1 MKAIP
6 LVRASALLR
15 FTDFLDQ
22 IGAPTERWLE
32 QSNLSGALL
41 ITPERLLPTVQTAA
55 FVERAARADG
65 LDTLGIVV
73 GQQTQVLHL
82 GEFGHLLSR
91 SLTLYDLLTTLE
103 RTINLMHSGERFRI
117 IEQVD
122 AVWLQTHLYAL
133 DRCESPHTQCFSL
146 MVYLNALRLALGPQW
161 KPSELHLA
169 AKPNPALLATGV
181 FEGIQVR
188 WGTPH
193 NAIKIP
199 KALLSFPLRPAPGLP
214 SSQPQASYDD
224 LYQSAPAE
232 DFGLSLKQLI
242 ESFLPQGHP
251 DIAKAAQALGL
262 GVRSFQRRLTEADLS
277 YSHLVEQV
285 RFNLAISWLQDP
297 SLKVADIAAELGYN
311 DPANFTRAF
320 KRWTGVSPLRFRQQ
334 QQQAG
339 GGER

>member
-1 MKAIP
+1 
-6 LVRASALLR
+6 L
-15 FTDFLDQ
+15 T
-22 IGAPTERWLE
+22 
-32 QSNLSGALL
+32 
-41 ITPERLLPTVQTAA
+41 TPERLLPTVQSAT

-73 GQQTQVLHL
+73 GQQTQAWHL
-82 GEFGHLLSR
+82 GEFGYLMSR
-91 SLTLYDLLTTLE
+91 SLTLYDLFTTLE
-103 RTINLMHSGERFRI
+103 RTINLMHSGERFRM
-117 IEQVD
+117 IEQAD
-122 AVWLQTHLYAL
+122 GVWLQSHLYAL
-133 DRCESPHTQCFSL
+133 DRCESPHTQYFSL
-146 MVYLNALRLALGPQW
+146 MVYLNLVRLALGPEWQ
-161 KPSELHLA
+161 PAELHVA
-169 AKPNPALLATGV
+169 AKPDPALLATGI

-193 NAIKIP
+193 NAIKLP
-199 KALLSFPLRPAPGLP
+199 KSLLSLPLRPAPGP
-214 SSQPQASYDD
+214 PGSCPQASYDD

-242 ESFLPQGHP
+242 ESFLPQGYP

-297 SLKVADIAAELGYN
+297 SLKIADIAAELGYN

-334 QQQAG
+334 QQEQAG